1 MRAVDRRHQH
11 GPHHAPAP
19 QAPIATPV
27 PRPAERAPRVLMVGD
42 SVGYSLSESLAE
54 VGRASAIDVAVRA
67 APGCSLTEE
76 RAVFQNGP
84 ETQPA
89 AGDLSQDR
97 GAVAR

>member
-1 MRAVDRRHQH
+1 
-11 GPHHAPAP
+11 
-19 QAPIATPV
+19 
-27 PRPAERAPRVLMVGD
+27 MVGD

-84 ETQPA
+84 ETNRQPA
-89 AGDLSQDR
+89 SVPRSWRSGPTMCSASSPTSW
-97 GAVAR
+97 